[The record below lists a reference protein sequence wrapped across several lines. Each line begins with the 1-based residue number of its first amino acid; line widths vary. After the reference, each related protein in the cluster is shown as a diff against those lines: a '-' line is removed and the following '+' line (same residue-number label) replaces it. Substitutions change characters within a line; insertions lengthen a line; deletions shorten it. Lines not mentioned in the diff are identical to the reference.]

1 MKKKFFTKVHVP
13 VFKKT
18 VKPSFFYFLSF
29 CEILHVV
36 PGSKILKK
44 KKGFFQETVISSKLV
59 FACGSVGSNFSLF
72 RLMVQ
77 FMLRTGVVL
86 ISLSFKYK
94 YFEL

>member
-1 MKKKFFTKVHVP
+1 MFFTKVHVP

-18 VKPSFFYFLSF
+18 VKLSFFYFLSL

-36 PGSKILKK
+36 PGSKKK
-44 KKGFFQETVISSKLV
+44 KKGFFQDTVI
-59 FACGSVGSNFSLF
+59 SVGSNFSLF